1 MMRTAVIKPDT
12 GRFGRIGFHL
22 DSRSGEETPFML
34 AIVFGMVAVFGE
46 VLVLSIQLNQH
57 TNYHHWVHPLVGIAI
72 EAALLLIVGLLLTLL
87 ICGRRGSGEISI
99 SAGMLLDKRD
109 ATYNEV
115 PRPIQEMLDPLMEE
129 SNRLVLLDPSYTQH
143 YDGSRDPLQQC
154 VAAIET
160 IADDWRS
167 AEKKRLSD
175 LATNGL
181 NPTEYAEIL
190 VRAMKTAR
198 GE

>member
-1 MMRTAVIKPDT
+1 MRTAVIKPDT
-12 GRFGRIGFHL
+12 GRLGRLGFHL
-22 DSRSGEETPFML
+22 DSRSGNENPFML
-34 AIVFGMVAVFGE
+34 AVAFGMVAFFGE
-46 VLVLSIQLNQH
+46 VLVLSIQLSQH
-57 TNYHHWVHPLVGIAI
+57 TAYHHWVHPLVGIAI
-72 EAALLLIVGLLLTLL
+72 EAALLLMVGLLLTLL
-87 ICGRRGSGEISI
+87 ICGRRNAGEISI

-129 SNRLVLLDPSYTQH
+129 SNRLALLDRHHTPSYG
-143 YDGSRDPLQQC
+143 DKKDPLQQC
-154 VAAIET
+154 VKAIET
-160 IADDWRS
+160 ISDDWRN

-181 NPTEYAEIL
+181 DPTEYAEIM